1 MRGDYALT
9 SLVPKSIGEIME
21 ACIHFWIPTYQRG
34 YRWTSLQVT
43 ELLDDICE
51 FHQMDPK
58 KDEFYWLQPI
68 VVKQH
73 ENGMEVIDGQ
83 QRLTTVLL
91 IVKYIQSI
99 IPFYEGAGYTML
111 YETRAGSE
119 TYITNIKDGD
129 AKRNE
134 NIDFYHM
141 YNAYEAIGNWFKQ
154 HPEKNA
160 PLYIWQRL
168 TDQVKV
174 LWYEL
179 DKEYDAIDLFTRI
192 NIGKIPLTNAELI
205 KALFL
210 SKNNLGQNIAQHE
223 YLKMKQIELATQW
236 DAMET
241 RLQHPD
247 FWYFLQSTQVKYENH
262 IEWLFELVT
271 TNFSQTIDIHTSYRT
286 FHAFHDEIERCTAQG
301 EPRYKVV
308 EALWSEIQT
317 LYYQFNEWFDNRELY
332 HLIGYLLATAYP
344 IQGILKNAK
353 SMKKDEFVESLYNII
368 RNRLRDWDIH
378 ELSYDTERGK
388 VKEVLLL
395 YNILTLQQDQYS
407 KQRFDF
413 ERFKNEK
420 WDIEHIHALQSQVLI
435 KQDEQLSFIRDVL
448 AYVEDIS
455 LQIQLKEY
463 EQGVLKEAMEAEVF
477 EKIQQQIVDYFG
489 QGYSN
494 HISNCTLLDA
504 KTNRGYKNSIF
515 PKKREEIISR
525 DQNGVYIPICTKNVF
540 LKYYSKQTKQ
550 IHHWNQEDREA
561 YMQNILEVLA
571 PVLKMPI
578 ES

>member
-1 MRGDYALT
+1 M
-9 SLVPKSIGEIME
+9 ME
-21 ACIHFWIPTYQRG
+21 ASVHFWIPAYQRG

-43 ELLDDICE
+43 ELLDDIWE

-58 KDEFYWLQPI
+58 KDDFYWLQPI
-68 VVKQH
+68 VVKQRD
-73 ENGMEVIDGQ
+73 NGIDVIDGQ

-99 IPFYEGAGYTML
+99 IPFYEGTGYTMS
-111 YETRAGSE
+111 YETRTGSE
-119 TYITNIKDGD
+119 KYITNIKDGE
-129 AKRNE
+129 AKRND

-141 YNAYEAIGNWFKQ
+141 YNAYETIENWFKQ

-179 DKEYDAIDLFTRI
+179 DTEYDAIDLFTRI

-210 SKNNLGQNIAQHE
+210 SKNNLGPNIAQHE

-236 DAMET
+236 DSMET
-241 RLQHPD
+241 RFRYPD
-247 FWYFLQSTQVKYENH
+247 FWYFLQSTQAKYENH

-271 TNFSQTIDIHTSYRT
+271 ANFPKTIDIHTSYRT
-286 FHAFHDEIERCTAQG
+286 FHAFHDEIERRTGQG
-301 EPRYKVV
+301 ESRYEVV

-332 HLIGYLLATAYP
+332 HLIGYLLATGQS
-344 IQGILKNAK
+344 IQVILKNAK
-353 SMKKDEFVESLYNII
+353 SMKKDEFVKSLYNMI
-368 RNRLRDWDIH
+368 RNYLRHWDIA
-378 ELSYDTERGK
+378 ELSYDTERAK
-388 VKEVLLL
+388 VKDVLLL
-395 YNILTLQQDQYS
+395 YNILTLQQDRHS

-413 ERFKNEK
+413 DRFKNEK
-420 WDIEHIHALQSQVLI
+420 WDIEHIHALQSQIFI
-435 KQDEQLSFIRDVL
+435 KQDEQLSFVRDAL
-448 AYVEDIS
+448 TFVEDIS
-455 LQIQLKEY
+455 LQAQLKKYKKAIIE
-463 EQGVLKEAMEAEVF
+463 EAMEVEEF

-489 QGYSN
+489 EGYSN
-494 HISNCTLLDA
+494 HISNCTLLDV
-504 KTNRGYKNSIF
+504 KTNRSYKNAIF

-561 YMQNILEVLA
+561 YMQNMLEVLA
-571 PVLKMPI
+571 PVMTI
-578 ES
+578 QTRS